1 MARSLVPDPLK
12 RRHLLAEKL
21 DAARARA
28 IAEAY
33 QAEDRHLESIAF
45 FAKAEDAAGLEK
57 LRDLAIE
64 QGDVFLL
71 REVSTALG
79 AAIDEETWKRTADAA
94 AAAGL
99 AAYAEEARRQGD
111 LLADRKNG

>member
-12 RRHLLAEKL
+12 RRHLLAGDL
-21 DAARARA
+21 DAARASA

-33 QAEDRHLESIAF
+33 QAEERHIESIAF
-45 FAKAEDAAGLEK
+45 FAKAEDEAGLLK
-57 LRDLAIE
+57 LRDLATS

-79 AAIDEETWKRTADAA
+79 VAIDEGTWMRTADAA

-111 LLADRKNG
+111 LLAERTNG